1 MASAIYYIILLHQ
14 KAQSFSL
21 GIYHPYLRDRE
32 TTKQISSGL
41 EENQFFINTSNPF
54 LSNNS
59 RYFYNY
65 FPEKRNR
72 PKQESSAH
80 IFMDFRINIFPL
92 DEWYSVFLKG
102 ITVNDKGKLQGAQRA
117 QGYLDIQ
124 SRPTVQD
131 IEISI
136 PNYNLILMIQKRT
149 SEGRET

>member
-1 MASAIYYIILLHQ
+1 MASVIYYIILLHQ

-80 IFMDFRINIFPL
+80 IFMDFRITIFSFRL
-92 DEWYSVFLKG
+92 MVQCISERNNSKRQRKATRSLESLGISGYSKPPHCLG
-102 ITVNDKGKLQGAQRA
+102 HRNQDSKL
-117 QGYLDIQ
+117 
-124 SRPTVQD
+124 
-131 IEISI
+131 
-136 PNYNLILMIQKRT
+136 
-149 SEGRET
+149 